1 MKKATRTTASRTKT
15 AAAPAEA
22 PSPSSSPQALLGRR
36 LRHARLAAGM
46 TLLQLARKA
55 ECSESLI
62 SKVEKGTAAPS
73 LAMLHRLAVALDT
86 NISTLTAPVE
96 PVAGPVIRQGER
108 LVIRGGGI
116 ALERVVLPS
125 RNGLLQANIH
135 ILEPGAG
142 SDGLIEH
149 TGEEVGL
156 VLEGTVELILG
167 ENRYTLHAGDAFS
180 FSSDTPHGYR
190 NAGSTTT
197 RIFWVNT
204 PATY

>member
-1 MKKATRTTASRTKT
+1 
-15 AAAPAEA
+15 
-22 PSPSSSPQALLGRR
+22 
-36 LRHARLAAGM
+36 M

-55 ECSESLI
+55 QCSESLI
-62 SKVEKGTAAPS
+62 SKLEKGTAAPS

-96 PVAGPVIRQGER
+96 PVSGPVIRQGER

-142 SDGLIEH
+142 SDGQIEH

-156 VLEGTVELILG
+156 VLEGSVELILG
-167 ENRYTLHAGDAFS
+167 DNSYVLYPGDAFA

-190 NAGSTTT
+190 NAGTTTT

>member
-1 MKKATRTTASRTKT
+1 LTETTQFTPITATPQHADL
-15 AAAPAEA
+15 
-22 PSPSSSPQALLGRR
+22 SSSLQALLGRR
-36 LRHARLAAGM
+36 LRHARLAAGL

-55 ECSESLI
+55 QCSESLI
-62 SKVEKGTAAPS
+62 SKVEKGNATPS

-96 PVAGPVIRQGER
+96 PVSGPIIRQGER
-108 LVIRGGGI
+108 AVIRGGGI
-116 ALERVVLPS
+116 SLERVVLPS

-135 ILEPGAG
+135 ILEPGAC
-142 SDGLIEH
+142 SDGQIEH
-149 TGEEVGL
+149 IGEEVGL
-156 VLEGTVELILG
+156 VLEGTVELTLG
-167 ENRYTLHAGDAFS
+167 DSRYLLHPGDAFT

-190 NAGSTTT
+190 NAGNTTT